1 MANRTNL
8 SPYWWCQ
15 LLGWG
20 AVAPYWFYY
29 ELIAQHYVSAI
40 ITVLFQVI
48 LQIGAT
54 DYYRRLAHRRG
65 WLRLPLIRLLPI
77 AFLAWVVLVAQY
89 MLMTYG
95 VFNLRFGSGY
105 FLGDTA
111 LGALAGGVRYHAI
124 WLLGFHLYHFA
135 RHSADQAAAAAHNAQ
150 LAAEA
155 QLAKLSN
162 ELNPHFLFNAL
173 NGIKALTREDPA
185 LSRLAIDRL
194 AELLRYSLRQSE
206 RSLVALPEEQHII
219 EEYVALEKMRLE
231 ERLEVQW
238 SIAPELAACRL
249 PPLSLHTL
257 VENAIK
263 HGISQLPAGG
273 VIRITG
279 AAEATHWVF
288 TVVNDGCYRP
298 GSAGSGLQNLRQR
311 LMLQFGDTA
320 SFHIQNLGEDAV
332 SPQVIS
338 ILSLPR

>member
-1 MANRTNL
+1 MANGKTL
-8 SPYWWCQ
+8 APYWWCQ

-29 ELIAQHYVSAI
+29 ELAGGSVLSASLVVI
-40 ITVLFQVI
+40 FQVG
-48 LQIGAT
+48 LQIWAT
-54 DYYRRLAHRRG
+54 DRYRHLAHRHG
-65 WLRLPLIRLLPI
+65 WLKLPLLRLLPI
-77 AFLAWVVLVAQY
+77 TFLAWIILVAQY
-89 MLMTYG
+89 MLMTYS
-95 VFNLRFGSGY
+95 VYQLRFSADYFSG
-105 FLGDTA
+105 DIA

-135 RHSADQAAAAAHNAQ
+135 RQSADQAAAAAQNAQ

-155 QLAKLSN
+155 QLAKLSD

-194 AELLRYSLRQSE
+194 AELLRYSLRQSKRELVPFAEE
-206 RSLVALPEEQHII
+206 RHIV
-219 EEYVALEKMRLE
+219 EEYIALEKMRLE
-231 ERLEVQW
+231 ERLTVRW
-238 SIAPELAACRL
+238 DIVPDLDTCVL

-263 HGISQLPAGG
+263 HGISPLPAGG
-273 VIRITG
+273 IIHVSGI
-279 AAEATHWVF
+279 AKADQWVF
-288 TVVNDGCYRP
+288 TVVNDGSYTP

-311 LMLQFGDTA
+311 LLLQFGEAA
-320 SFHIQNLGEDAV
+320 SFDIHNLRDDAV

-338 ILSLPR
+338 VLSLPR